1 MTGLLLSTSEYCILR
16 AFRHLQ
22 WYLVLVFLLV
32 FIPALLILWYR
43 LTTVDPNET
52 MVPTLYE
59 PTRLQEVIQIF
70 AGAADPNTCVNKK
83 RSGETRHRTETLC
96 RMLLE
101 RMLGMDLPKV
111 RPKFLK
117 NPTTNRCLELDMYNE
132 ANRIAFEYDGAQH
145 DVYTPHFHTNYHHF
159 EYRKLLDRLKTDLC
173 AEHGIKLIRIN
184 WETVKVSDPIVTAQY
199 LEQLLREHGVPFT
212 SQLLYD
218 AKRVSGGGHAK
229 KSSRSTASESANQ
242 CKGR

>member
-1 MTGLLLSTSEYCILR
+1 MTRLLLSTSEYCIMK
-16 AFRHLQ
+16 AFRYLR

-32 FIPALLILWYR
+32 FLPALLILWYR

-59 PTRLQEVIQIF
+59 PNRLKEVIEIF
-70 AGAADPNTCVNKK
+70 AGGDANACVNRK

-111 RPKFLK
+111 RPKFLR

-145 DVYTPHFHTNYHHF
+145 DVYTPHFHTNYYHF

-173 AEHGIKLIRIN
+173 KEHGIKLIRIS
-184 WETVKVSDPIVTAQY
+184 WEAVKVSDPIVTAQY
-199 LEQLLREHGVPFT
+199 LEQLLREHGVPFK
-212 SQLLYD
+212 SQLMYGTGRARD
-218 AKRVSGGGHAK
+218 VK
-229 KSSRSTASESANQ
+229 KSSRSAASESASQ
-242 CKGR
+242 CTGR